1 MKFHTTAPSAAKSR
15 RQVNVHAQPYMISDY
30 IGAAPRRGAYVAGNE
45 SNDNGLPQGFL
56 VEQPAGAS
64 TQPHFHIHPQFQLVM
79 DGGGMLGKHAL
90 GPLSLH
96 YVNGFTPYGPIRAGN
111 TGLLY
116 FTLRRYWDPGAKYM
130 PASRE
135 QLVKGNQRTR
145 VGDVDPATTVRLP
158 ELTTTITTPVIEVE
172 ADGLAAWLIQ
182 AGPGMQLPSPPRIRG
197 RQRMDVRR
205 GDEGAH
211 RKRNVPGGHRV
222 GSTGGDGRGGPDGWG
237 RAVIPNVED
246 CAVVP
251 I

>member
-182 AGPGMQLPSPPRIRG
+182 AGPGMQLPSPPASEGDGQYHIVVAG
-197 RQRMDVRR
+197 DVRLQNHHLER
-205 GDEGAH
+205 LSCGFIGAQESPLAYQAGDQGAAMMICQFP
-211 RKRNVPGGHRV
+211 RP
-222 GSTGGDGRGGPDGWG
+222 
-237 RAVIPNVED
+237 
-246 CAVVP
+246 
-251 I
+251 